1 MMMFFWLFARCR
13 PYFLSALGAG
23 CLVFQGLEIAKALL
37 GSRKG
42 FFRIQ
47 RVGWVL
53 SAWVM
58 GSGVLGA
65 QVLGANSGVLVF
77 KPWGCVQNMLV
88 RFGSNFHWETK
99 NGSTKF
105 KDLAEG
111 KRTLSSPHGA
121 AWDLPNG

>member
-1 MMMFFWLFARCR
+1 
-13 PYFLSALGAG
+13 
-23 CLVFQGLEIAKALL
+23 
-37 GSRKG
+37 
-42 FFRIQ
+42 
-47 RVGWVL
+47 
-53 SAWVM
+53 M

-111 KRTLSSPHGA
+111 KRTLSSPCVHGN
-121 AWDLPNG
+121 LPKSQARAQKGQGTQQG